1 MTSQSG
7 SSAPEAARAAEAARD
22 LKWARMFAEAEDDWE
37 SCVNSIYGP
46 SVAVFV
52 YQDQVKAAT
61 ALADLEV
68 AAATSAAV
76 AEERATTGR
85 RVSDLIAANV
95 EAEERIDA
103 IEELIE
109 KAEAERSRLYDGGL
123 VPGYVMVDDIRA
135 ALASP
140 GEET

>member
-1 MTSQSG
+1 MPDAAG

-76 AEERATTGR
+76 AEERAAVGALLLNLADEIETLGTDDGKDYAHPYAR
-85 RVSDLIAANV
+85 DGYQSAADYV
-95 EAEERIDA
+95 RSRRIDWENA
-103 IEELIE
+103 N
-109 KAEAERSRLYDGGL
+109 
-123 VPGYVMVDDIRA
+123 
-135 ALASP
+135 
-140 GEET
+140 